1 MGDTSMGVIKYPRAM
16 VSNQRHAKL
25 AKEARANF
33 NAGRP
38 GGTIQ
43 ELAEI
48 KFKIAD
54 KHKDD

>member
-1 MGDTSMGVIKYPRAM
+1 MPGIKYPRVM
-16 VSNQRHAKL
+16 VSNPRHAKL
-25 AKEARANF
+25 AREARANF
-33 NAGRP
+33 KAGRP

-54 KHKDD
+54 KHKE